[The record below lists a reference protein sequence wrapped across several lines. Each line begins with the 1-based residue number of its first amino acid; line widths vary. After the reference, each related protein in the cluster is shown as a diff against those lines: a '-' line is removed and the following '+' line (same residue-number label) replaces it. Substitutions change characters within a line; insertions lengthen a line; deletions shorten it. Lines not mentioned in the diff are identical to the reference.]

1 MFKKILCAVDGSK
14 HAQRAAEVASQ
25 MAAESGADLTFLTVT
40 KELKVTDAVRRYME
54 VEHLTGSPQYVLDE
68 MTEEIISEAKD
79 CARKA
84 GIKNPKTEVKVGNP
98 ARAIVTFAERT
109 GADLIVLGGRGHG
122 DIEGLLLGSVSH
134 KVANL
139 AKCTVMTVR

>member
-1 MFKKILCAVDGSK
+1 MFKNILCAVDGST
-14 HAQRAAEVASQ
+14 HASRAAQVASQ
-25 MAAESGADLTFLTVT
+25 MAAESGAQLTFLTVT

-68 MTEEIISEAKD
+68 MTEGIITEAKD
-79 CARKA
+79 CAREA
-84 GIKNPKTEVKVGNP
+84 GVKNAKTEIKVGNP
-98 ARAIVTFAERT
+98 ARVIVAFAERS